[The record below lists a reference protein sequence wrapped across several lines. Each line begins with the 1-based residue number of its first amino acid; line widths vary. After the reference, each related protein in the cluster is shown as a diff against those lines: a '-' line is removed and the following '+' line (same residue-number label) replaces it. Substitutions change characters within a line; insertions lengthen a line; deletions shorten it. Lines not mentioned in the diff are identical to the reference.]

1 MVLSECDPSIRKHG
15 FFRFF
20 DAGRCVLSRF
30 DSTFADEFSIDTP
43 EQVELR
49 LPLAGIGSR
58 MLAMLV
64 DSLVQGA
71 ATLVLLLILVL
82 VAAALPSA
90 RGATAHAGGA
100 SEAAGKWVI
109 AGMILVQFLLIWGYF
124 SLFEAFWN
132 GQTPGKRLLRIR
144 VLQDSGRPITLFESM
159 SRNLLR
165 IIDMLPT
172 LYAVGLVTMLCN
184 RENKRL
190 GDLLAGTLVV
200 HERDAHAE
208 PFRASATSIL
218 SPAASIQVI
227 HNERLSSDGNMVP
240 ADAAARLDGGD
251 RRVIETFL
259 ARNLDL
265 PVDVRHA
272 MAVRIAESMTAK
284 MGWFPEGFREHPEW
298 LLESLLGVLRDR

>member
-1 MVLSECDPSIRKHG
+1 MR
-15 FFRFF
+15 
-20 DAGRCVLSRF
+20 AY

-43 EQVELR
+43 EQVDLR

-71 ATLVLLLILVL
+71 ATLALLLILML
-82 VAAALPSA
+82 VAAALPPL
-90 RGATAHAGGA
+90 RGAAAHAGGA

-109 AGMILVQFLLIWGYF
+109 AGMIVVQFLLIWGYF

-208 PFRASATSIL
+208 PFRANATSIL
-218 SPAASIQVI
+218 TPVASMQVI
-227 HNERLSSDGNMVP
+227 QNARLSEGGELVP
-240 ADAAARLDGGD
+240 ADAAARLDAGD

-265 PVDVRHA
+265 PMDVRHA
-272 MAVRIAESMTAK
+272 MAVRIAEGMATK
-284 MGWFPEGFREHPEW
+284 MGWSPEGFREHPER
-298 LLESLLGVLRDR
+298 LLESLLGILRDR